1 MTKRTGW
8 AAPGTRSSAPAR
20 AKNKRRV
27 GTAPSAAG
35 AYQPTLFEAI
45 SEGHSQADLVLS
57 HANGTWARAVATQ
70 IASVE
75 PGTTFLAE
83 DIVET
88 VAEQG
93 FATSDLRAMGG
104 IMLGLARKG
113 VIVRTGRVLPART
126 SHGSPKPEWMR
137 GLEVA

>member
-1 MTKRTGW
+1 M
-8 AAPGTRSSAPAR
+8 
-20 AKNKRRV
+20 
-27 GTAPSAAG
+27 
-35 AYQPTLFEAI
+35 FEAI
-45 SEGHSQADLVLS
+45 SEGHPQAELVLS
-57 HANGTWARAVATQ
+57 HANALWARAVATE
-70 IASVE
+70 IVSLE

-93 FATSDLRAMGG
+93 FETRDLRAMGG
-104 IMLGLARKG
+104 IMLGPARKG

-126 SHGSPKPEWMR
+126 NHGSPKLEWMR

>member
-1 MTKRTGW
+1 M
-8 AAPGTRSSAPAR
+8 
-20 AKNKRRV
+20 
-27 GTAPSAAG
+27 
-35 AYQPTLFEAI
+35 FEAI
-45 SEGHSQADLVLS
+45 TEGHSQAELVLS
-57 HANGTWARAVATQ
+57 HASGPWARAVAAK
-70 IASVE
+70 IVSLE
-75 PGTTFLAE
+75 PGTTLLAE

-93 FATSDLRAMGG
+93 FQTRDRRAMGG
-104 IMLGLARKG
+104 IMLGLTRKG